1 MTGSA
6 KQSIAQQGRMDGFVA
21 LLLAM
26 TEKNA
31 KTPAGMA
38 ADGRLL

>member
-6 KQSIAQQGRMDGFVA
+6 KQSMAREKVDCFVA

-26 TEKNA
+26 TKSICDRGISNA
-31 KTPAGMA
+31 
-38 ADGRLL
+38 